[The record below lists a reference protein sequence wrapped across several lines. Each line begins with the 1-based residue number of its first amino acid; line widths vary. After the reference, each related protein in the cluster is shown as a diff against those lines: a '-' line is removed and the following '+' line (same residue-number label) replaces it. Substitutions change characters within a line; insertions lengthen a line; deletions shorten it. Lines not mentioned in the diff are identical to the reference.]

1 MVSTAS
7 NDSREIDLY
16 SVDEEEEEVVH
27 GVPVGFPVRMQCIRE
42 A

>member
-1 MVSTAS
+1 MVSKAS

-16 SVDEEEEEVVH
+16 SVDEEEEVVH